1 MTRAIARGGS
11 PRRKRAD
18 TTPNTIVLQKDD
30 ASAVELHWKTEVV
43 ASIVRMPRIK
53 AEQVDLG
60 AFEAWLRSQSL
71 GPAFS
76 GVIVVVLQMIHALF
90 DQNLQLRMRLMSRRP
105 KPPSERLAALERQLS
120 FVFMV
125 PINNVAPTV
134 QADPPAEGEQTAVG
148 EKPPR
153 RKPRP
158 RAPIP
163 DHIIRVISVNDVTGD
178 DRICG
183 TCQVPMVTMS
193 RRAVETFELIVGRII
208 VQRRLD
214 ETVCCQHCDAIVC
227 AKAPPSILD
236 GGILGPTLVTEALCN
251 KVLDG
256 MPVERQARH
265 FVRQGVPLSPST
277 LGRSIS
283 CALALLVP
291 LAARVLLHVKQSE
304 HVQFDSTGLRLLDR
318 EAPTGIFRD
327 TLWVLIGDRRWVYFA
342 PLKKGD
348 SDAIEAVLEGAE
360 ASAFQCDGTSVTN
373 FVEKKWHRCR
383 PGCHAH
389 ARRRLVEAAR
399 TGDPRAMEGLRLFAK
414 LFVVEQQATKEGLD
428 PTQRQQR
435 RQERSIPILEEMRK
449 WVLKMAP
456 TVEPKSTLGEG
467 LTYLQRQWMR
477 LNVFV
482 LDGEIEITN
491 NRSERELRP
500 WTLGQHAWLFM
511 GDQKHA
517 EEWSAAF
524 SLVQT
529 ALAQGVIPRAYL
541 HAVIKRLIAGHS
553 HTKLDE
559 LLPDAMLRAHPELAD
574 PLRAAHSAP
583 RSTKSSDEVHAA

>member
-1 MTRAIARGGS
+1 
-11 PRRKRAD
+11 
-18 TTPNTIVLQKDD
+18 
-30 ASAVELHWKTEVV
+30 
-43 ASIVRMPRIK
+43 MPRINV
-53 AEQVDLG
+53 AQVDLN
-60 AFEAWLRSQSL
+60 AFEAWLRSQLSD
-71 GPAFS
+71 PVFS
-76 GVIVVVLQMIHALF
+76 AVIVVVLQMIRALF
-90 DQNLQLRMRLMSRRP
+90 DQNLQLRTRLMSRRP

-125 PINNVAPTV
+125 PVNDVVPV
-134 QADPPAEGEQTAVG
+134 DPPADGEQPAAS

-153 RKPRP
+153 PKPRP
-158 RAPIP
+158 RGPIP
-163 DHIIRVISVNDVTGD
+163 DHILRVISLNDVTAD

-183 TCQVPMVTMS
+183 TCHVPMTTMC

-208 VQRRLD
+208 VERRLD
-214 ETVCCQHCDAIVC
+214 ETVCCPHCDAIVC

-283 CALALLVP
+283 AALELLVP
-291 LAARVLLHVKQSE
+291 LAKRVLLQVKQSD

-373 FVEKKWHRCR
+373 FVEKRWHRCR

-389 ARRRLVEAAR
+389 ARRRLVEAVR

-414 LFVVEQQATKEGLD
+414 LFAVEQQATKEGLD

-435 RQERSIPILEEMRK
+435 RQERSVPILDEIRE

-500 WTLGQHAWLFM
+500 WILGQNAWLFV
-511 GDQKHA
+511 GDQEHA
-517 EEWSAAF
+517 EQWAAAF

-529 ALAQGVIPRAYL
+529 ALAQGVNPRAYL

-559 LLPDAMLRAHPELAD
+559 LLPDAMLRAHPEIAD
-574 PLRAAHSAP
+574 PLQVKHNAHRKTAASDEARAA
-583 RSTKSSDEVHAA
+583 